1 MGCRTVT
8 LVARI
13 VWITSPAWLDNHLT
27 RAGGPDMRAPLR
39 ALAAAGLALTV
50 TACGGTGSNHE
61 AAMGHTSAQHMA
73 TASSAAP
80 NTTTKSVRL
89 PVPQSF
95 GGTAHPKLYSGPP
108 GHLKVT
114 FVGTP
119 YSLGAAD
126 GTVVPVE
133 VWNGTSQTI
142 SGLDISG
149 PAMSGT
155 TVVGSGDSQDVE
167 PGVLA
172 SGQTAFGM
180 VFYSQNLHGGSTFK
194 LTATASSGASDYAN
208 VTVEQANYSAS
219 GGLDGPGI
227 VGTVT
232 NHSTVSMSNP
242 IPTDLYC
249 FSSSGVLLSVSE
261 DFVAGNGNLAPG
273 AAGSYSVSLPTD
285 AAGNTMPCPTFLVGS
300 SGQSM

>member
-1 MGCRTVT
+1 
-8 LVARI
+8 
-13 VWITSPAWLDNHLT
+13 
-27 RAGGPDMRAPLR
+27 MRAPLR
-39 ALAAAGLALTV
+39 ALAAAGLALAV

-61 AAMGHTSAQHMA
+61 AATGHTSAQHMA
-73 TASSAAP
+73 TASSTAAP
-80 NTTTKSVRL
+80 STVTKSARL

-95 GGTAHPKLYSGPP
+95 GGTAHPKLYSGPY

-119 YSLGAAD
+119 YSLGNGD

-149 PAMSGT
+149 PAISGT

-172 SGQTAFGM
+172 PGQTAFGM

-208 VTVEQANYSAS
+208 ATVEQANYSAS

-273 AAGSYSVSLPTD
+273 ATGSYSVSLPTD

-300 SGQSM
+300 SRNLST